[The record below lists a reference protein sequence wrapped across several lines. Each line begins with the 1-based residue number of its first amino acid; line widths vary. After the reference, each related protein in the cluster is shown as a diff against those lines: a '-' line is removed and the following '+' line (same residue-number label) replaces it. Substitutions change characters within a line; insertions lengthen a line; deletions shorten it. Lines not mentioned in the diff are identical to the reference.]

1 MLFNSIEYLIYLPI
15 VFLLYWLVFGKRLR
29 LQNLFVVVVSYLF
42 YGWWDYRFL
51 ALIAL
56 TSFCSWLSGIGIEEV
71 RARAG
76 KIPRWFD
83 KGIVVA
89 NVIFNLL
96 ILSFFKYYDFFVD
109 SLVDAF
115 SYIGI
120 SLHISTLSLLL
131 PVGISFYTFQALS
144 YTIDVYRGKL
154 PVTRDIVSFFAFVSF
169 FPQLVAGPIERATNL
184 LIQFERPRSFEYN
197 DAVDGIRQMMWG
209 FFKKILIANNC
220 ALVVD
225 DIFGNY
231 GNYPASTL
239 LLGAVLFSFQIYGDF
254 SGYSDMA
261 VGSAKCIG
269 YDFNRNFNLPYI
281 AKNVSEFWKRWHISL
296 STWLQEYLYIP
307 LGGNRKG
314 KIRTYI
320 NLMLTMIIGGLW
332 HGASW
337 NFVLWGAL
345 HGLALCVHKIFMA
358 IYKPNHKHTFTT
370 LISVLVTYIFVSL
383 CWIPFRSTDIHFTL
397 EILKRIFI
405 WQDGIL
411 QIHSWTI
418 FSIIVLILGTA
429 AAIIKAKRTGET
441 KFISGYYKIMS
452 LDKFSS
458 LICIILFIGIIL
470 GLAYTNS
477 NPFIY
482 FQF

>member
-209 FFKKILIANNC
+209 FFKKILIADNC

-225 DIFGNY
+225 DIFG
-231 GNYPASTL
+231 
-239 LLGAVLFSFQIYGDF
+239 
-254 SGYSDMA
+254 
-261 VGSAKCIG
+261 
-269 YDFNRNFNLPYI
+269 
-281 AKNVSEFWKRWHISL
+281 IS
-296 STWLQEYLYIP
+296 
-307 LGGNRKG
+307 
-314 KIRTYI
+314 
-320 NLMLTMIIGGLW
+320 
-332 HGASW
+332 
-337 NFVLWGAL
+337 
-345 HGLALCVHKIFMA
+345 
-358 IYKPNHKHTFTT
+358 
-370 LISVLVTYIFVSL
+370 
-383 CWIPFRSTDIHFTL
+383 
-397 EILKRIFI
+397 
-405 WQDGIL
+405 
-411 QIHSWTI
+411 
-418 FSIIVLILGTA
+418 
-429 AAIIKAKRTGET
+429 
-441 KFISGYYKIMS
+441 
-452 LDKFSS
+452 
-458 LICIILFIGIIL
+458 
-470 GLAYTNS
+470 
-477 NPFIY
+477 
-482 FQF
+482 

>member
-83 KGIVVA
+83 KGIVAA

-109 SLVDAF
+109 SLIDAF

-184 LIQFERPRSFEYN
+184 LIQFE
-197 DAVDGIRQMMWG
+197 
-209 FFKKILIANNC
+209 
-220 ALVVD
+220 
-225 DIFGNY
+225 
-231 GNYPASTL
+231 
-239 LLGAVLFSFQIYGDF
+239 
-254 SGYSDMA
+254 
-261 VGSAKCIG
+261 
-269 YDFNRNFNLPYI
+269 
-281 AKNVSEFWKRWHISL
+281 
-296 STWLQEYLYIP
+296 
-307 LGGNRKG
+307 
-314 KIRTYI
+314 
-320 NLMLTMIIGGLW
+320 
-332 HGASW
+332 
-337 NFVLWGAL
+337 
-345 HGLALCVHKIFMA
+345 
-358 IYKPNHKHTFTT
+358 
-370 LISVLVTYIFVSL
+370 
-383 CWIPFRSTDIHFTL
+383 
-397 EILKRIFI
+397 
-405 WQDGIL
+405 
-411 QIHSWTI
+411 
-418 FSIIVLILGTA
+418 
-429 AAIIKAKRTGET
+429 
-441 KFISGYYKIMS
+441 
-452 LDKFSS
+452 
-458 LICIILFIGIIL
+458 
-470 GLAYTNS
+470 
-477 NPFIY
+477 
-482 FQF
+482 

>member
-1 MLFNSIEYLIYLPI
+1 MSFLAITKLKIFSNRFTPNSLRNFRY
-15 VFLLYWLVFGKRLR
+15 VFLLIA
-29 LQNLFVVVVSYLF
+29 SYIF
-42 YGWWDYRFL
+42 YGWWDWRFCF
-51 ALIAL
+51 LIFGL
-56 TSFCSWLSGIGIEEV
+56 TYISYISAKMVTNHEKYSKPFKFI
-71 RARAG
+71 
-76 KIPRWFD
+76 
-83 KGIVVA
+83 GIVVP
-89 NVIFNLL
+89 L
-96 ILSFFKYYDFFVD
+96 IVLGIFKYFNFFVD
-109 SLVDAF
+109 SFCDAF
-115 SYIGI
+115 NITGYT
-120 SLHISTLSLLL
+120 TLNIIL
-131 PVGISFYTFQALS
+131 PAGISFYTFQSMS
-144 YTIDVYRGKL
+144 YTIDVIRKDVKASNFLEVALY
-154 PVTRDIVSFFAFVSF
+154 VSF
-169 FPQLVAGPIERATNL
+169 FPQLVAGPIVKAQEFIPQLHEERNITLKNVEEGMQIFL
-184 LIQFERPRSFEYN
+184 FGL
-197 DAVDGIRQMMWG
+197 
-209 FFKKILIANNC
+209 FKKIVIADH
-220 ALVVD
+220 LSVFVD
-225 DIFGNY
+225 DVFEK
-231 GNYPASTL
+231 PAAFHSASVIL
-239 LLGAVLFSFQIYGDF
+239 AVVAYSIQIYFDF

>member
-109 SLVDAF
+109 SLIDAF

-209 FFKKILIANNC
+209 FFKKILIADNC

-254 SGYSDMA
+254 SGYSDIA
-261 VGSAKCIG
+261 IGTAKLFGIQL
-269 YDFNRNFNLPYI
+269 RQNFRYPYFSLDI
-281 AKNVSEFWKRWHISL
+281 AEFWRRWHISL
-296 STWLQEYLYIP
+296 NT
-307 LGGNRKG
+307 
-314 KIRTYI
+314 
-320 NLMLTMIIGGLW
+320 
-332 HGASW
+332 
-337 NFVLWGAL
+337 
-345 HGLALCVHKIFMA
+345 C
-358 IYKPNHKHTFTT
+358 
-370 LISVLVTYIFVSL
+370 
-383 CWIPFRSTDIHFTL
+383 
-397 EILKRIFI
+397 
-405 WQDGIL
+405 
-411 QIHSWTI
+411 
-418 FSIIVLILGTA
+418 
-429 AAIIKAKRTGET
+429 
-441 KFISGYYKIMS
+441 
-452 LDKFSS
+452 
-458 LICIILFIGIIL
+458 
-470 GLAYTNS
+470 
-477 NPFIY
+477 
-482 FQF
+482 

>member
-184 LIQFERPRSFEYN
+184 LIQFERPRRFEYN

-209 FFKKILIANNC
+209 FFKKILIADNC

-254 SGYSDMA
+254 SGYSDIA
-261 VGSAKCIG
+261 IGTAKLFGIQL
-269 YDFNRNFNLPYI
+269 RQNFRYPYFSLDI
-281 AKNVSEFWKRWHISL
+281 AEFWRRWHISL
-296 STWLQEYLYIP
+296 NTWFVDYVYIP
-307 LGGNRKG
+307 LGGSHNGFFRH
-314 KIRTYI
+314 IRNI
-320 NLMLTMIIGGLW
+320 LIIFFLSGLW
-332 HGASW
+332 HGANW
-337 NFVLWGAL
+337 TFVAWGVYHGWLYIAL
-345 HGLALCVHKIFMA
+345 LIRKKYVKIR
-358 IYKPNHKHTFTT
+358 
-370 LISVLVTYIFVSL
+370 LIPSNVVSMLVTFGFVVIGWILFRAENISMAFDYIYDLFSSSLFRVPKVSGANNVSAL
-383 CWIPFRSTDIHFTL
+383 LSL
-397 EILKRIFI
+397 IFI
-405 WQDGIL
+405 ACMLVVEWMNRERPFGFDIKKIRSIYIRYTLYAIL
-411 QIHSWTI
+411 LFCIY
-418 FSIIVLILGTA
+418 FFGNNA
-429 AAIIKAKRTGET
+429 
-441 KFISGYYKIMS
+441 
-452 LDKFSS
+452 SS
-458 LICIILFIGIIL
+458 
-470 GLAYTNS
+470 
-477 NPFIY
+477 FIY